1 MNISKNNKIHSDQKT
16 ISSQPKSLLIISSD
30 LPVQSLYQILL
41 KNPQLVNKIDNKG
54 ETLLTYSIKRKNTE
68 ICHLILSSTILD
80 LSFQDKNGNSYLHLA
95 VIKQLENVVKSLI
108 DKGIYLNIQ
117 NNLGNTPLHL
127 AYMYYNIAII
137 NILVNNNIDV
147 TIKNND
153 NKIAEELK
161 NVKPLLKNSNS
172 KVNSSNKKNK
182 NNKITNEVINS
193 CKFPAK
199 NSNTGDKN
207 KKKQIKIN
215 KSTVGIAKQKQKIIS
230 DQEEIKSNTRQK
242 IETKKEKTEKE
253 NNINKIEKNKY
264 KNNDEDNYD
273 KMYDDNND
281 NYDNNDENNYDNNDD
296 DNFDNEDNVNMISI
310 NKSLKKNKNIDDD
323 EEDNVNLD
331 TYNNNQQQNSKKIK
345 NSGNINKINYVDIGN
360 KSSDET
366 KYKSG
371 NYKEKISN
379 NDEYQQKDTEAQNQ
393 IQIEDQ
399 EHDIFNL
406 AESTNY
412 KEKLANNRQLNNQ
425 VVAVKKIT
433 NSFIIPQES
442 CDFRDND
449 EFLEN
454 NNELNENCYIE
465 DVDEIQNDNEE
476 SEEEN
481 CEEENENN
489 NNIENNKQQM
499 SYTKNNVNTGVK
511 IEKIYNNMDNKSTGN
526 YKHKITT
533 DLNSFYFPFHSSNIS
548 PIDNN
553 NININEQYIL
563 GNYLAGNPLYSR
575 KTFTTGYNI
584 PDQNLFI
591 KSQYNSLMNLNLQ
604 NMNNYNMINNNPNY
618 TVNSNLNISNPSQ
631 ISLLTN
637 PIPMQIP
644 INAFKKMTNKN
655 KPLTEFL
662 SQINMMKYYNIFV
675 QSGFD
680 DINLLIEQAKK
691 GIFIKDNELREAGIV
706 IPGDR
711 AKILIKIQEKA
722 GSFGFSVPKS
732 VYYICQNVD
741 DLENDFHINKLN
753 QWLKNLKVEMY
764 LGNFICCGYHTIE
777 LLLLQME
784 SKNPLTNE
792 ILRDEVGVDKIGYRS
807 RILNKLKD
815 EGRSLNNKLKTSVLV
830 LGEGENE
837 KNCECQIY

>member
-1 MNISKNNKIHSDQKT
+1 MNITKNNKNHLDQKA

-41 KNPQLVNKIDNKG
+41 KNPQLVNTIDTKG

-68 ICHLILSSTILD
+68 ISHLILSSTILD
-80 LSFQDKNGNSYLHLA
+80 LSYQDKNGNSYLHLA
-95 VIKQLENVVKSLI
+95 VIKQLESVVKSLI

-117 NNLGNTPLHL
+117 NNLGNTALHF

-137 NILVNNNIDV
+137 NILINNHID
-147 TIKNND
+147 TKIKNND

-161 NVKPLLKNSNS
+161 NVKINSN
-172 KVNSSNKKNK
+172 NKKNK
-182 NNKITNEVINS
+182 NNTNEVINS
-193 CKFPAK
+193 CKLPNK
-199 NSNTGDKN
+199 NSNMGDNNKN

-215 KSTVGIAKQKQKIIS
+215 KSTIGTLDKKQKINS
-230 DQEEIKSNTRQK
+230 EQEEIKNNLRQK
-242 IETKKEKTEKE
+242 IETKKEKTKKE
-253 NNINKIEKNKY
+253 NNNKNKIEKNNNQNNENTEDIFNKKY
-264 KNNDEDNYD
+264 ENDDNYD
-273 KMYDDNND
+273 DYNNKNIFDDNN
-281 NYDNNDENNYDNNDD
+281 ED
-296 DNFDNEDNVNMISI
+296 DNFDNEDNVNMVSVDKSI
-310 NKSLKKNKNIDDD
+310 KLNKNLDDE
-323 EEDNVNLD
+323 EEDNVNLE
-331 TYNNNQQQNSKKIK
+331 TYNKNEQLNSKKIK
-345 NSGNINKINYVDIGN
+345 NSGNINKINFIDIGN

-379 NDEYQQKDTEAQNQ
+379 NDDFQNKDIDAQNQ

-425 VVAVKKIT
+425 VVEVKKIT
-433 NSFIIPQES
+433 NSFLIPQES

-449 EFLEN
+449 KFLEN
-454 NNELNENCYIE
+454 NNEVEKIYDNE
-465 DVDEIQNDNEE
+465 DVDEIENGNEE
-476 SEEEN
+476 SEEFNYED
-481 CEEENENN
+481 EDENN
-489 NNIENNKQQM
+489 NNFENNKQQM
-499 SYTKNNVNTGVK
+499 SYTKNNINTGVK
-511 IEKIYNNMDNKSTGN
+511 IEKIYSNKNMDNRSMGN
-526 YKHKITT
+526 TRHKMTT
-533 DLNSFYFPFHSSNIS
+533 DSNSFFLPFHSTNTAQI
-548 PIDNN
+548 NN
-553 NININEQYIL
+553 NININGQYAL
-563 GNYLAGNPLYSR
+563 GNYILGNPLYSR
-575 KTFTTGYNI
+575 KTFTTGYNNI
-584 PDQNLFI
+584 TGQNLFT
-591 KSQYNSLMNLNLQ
+591 KPEYNSLMNLNLQ
-604 NMNNYNMINNNPNY
+604 NMNNYNIVN
-618 TVNSNLNISNPSQ
+618 NSNVTPNINISNPSQ
-631 ISLLTN
+631 LSLITN
-637 PIPMQIP
+637 PLPLP
-644 INAFKKMTNKN
+644 IQLPLNTYPKSNNKN
-655 KPLTEFL
+655 KPLVEFL
-662 SQINMMKYYNIFV
+662 SQINMIKYFNLFV
-675 QSGFD
+675 QNGFD

-722 GSFGFSVPKS
+722 NTFGFPVPKS
-732 VYYICQNVD
+732 VYYICQNID

-792 ILRDEVGVDKIGYRS
+792 ILRDEIGVDKIGYRS

-837 KNCECQIY
+837 KNCECHIY